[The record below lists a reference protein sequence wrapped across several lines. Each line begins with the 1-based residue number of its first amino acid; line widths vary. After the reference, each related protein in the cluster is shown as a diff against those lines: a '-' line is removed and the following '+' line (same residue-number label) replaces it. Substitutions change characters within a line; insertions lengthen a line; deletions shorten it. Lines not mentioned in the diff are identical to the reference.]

1 MTFEAAGLADLR
13 RAADL
18 VDTYSDLRIGTVDAI
33 VIATAERLHSA
44 QIATLDHRHF
54 TIVRPSHVPAFE
66 LLP

>member
-1 MTFEAAGLADLR
+1 MTFQAAELTDLR

-33 VIATAERLHSA
+33 VIATAERLQST
-44 QIATLDHRHF
+44 QIVTLDHRHF
-54 TIVRPSHVPAFE
+54 TVVRPSHVRAFE